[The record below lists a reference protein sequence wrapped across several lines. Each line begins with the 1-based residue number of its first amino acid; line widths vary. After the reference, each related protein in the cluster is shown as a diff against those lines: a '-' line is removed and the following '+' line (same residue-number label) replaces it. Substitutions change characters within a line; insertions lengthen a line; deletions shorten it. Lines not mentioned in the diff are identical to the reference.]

1 MLNAQKSFY
10 TGSSKNNM
18 ISIIIQ
24 PQVGGILPWLP
35 FCAILSSMN
44 TADRLVVV
52 ILAGGSGTRL
62 WPRSRQQ
69 LPKQFLDF
77 TGQGTMLQE
86 TVARLTPL
94 VPPERMLVITNQQ
107 YVDLARRQAPEL
119 PPENVVGEPRPRGTA
134 AAVGLGAVMAQ
145 HLRPDAIMASV
156 HADHL
161 ILKPD
166 RFRAALAA
174 AAEVA
179 ERGSLVTLGIQPTFA
194 HTGLGYVEQG
204 EALPPAGGHP
214 VYRVV
219 RFVEKPDL
227 ATAERFVA
235 GGCHSWNSGLF
246 AWRVDRILAEFQQ
259 HLPELHAGLAE
270 IGRALGTPAADE
282 TLQRVFPTLPHQTID
297 YGIMER
303 AADIAVLPVD
313 IGWTDIGSWG
323 TLLEVLEGDEAGNV
337 VRGLDPVFTLDTR
350 NTLIYTAGRM
360 VAAVGLE
367 NLIVIDS
374 GDALLICPKERAEGV
389 RQVVDWLKQTGRERY
404 LIDAA
409 AS

>member
-1 MLNAQKSFY
+1 
-10 TGSSKNNM
+10 
-18 ISIIIQ
+18 
-24 PQVGGILPWLP
+24 
-35 FCAILSSMN
+35 MN
-44 TADRLVVV
+44 TIDRLVIV

-62 WPRSRQQ
+62 WPRSRQA
-69 LPKQFLDF
+69 LPKQFLDL

-86 TVARLTPL
+86 TFARLTPL
-94 VPPERMLVITNQQ
+94 VPPERILLITNQQ
-107 YVDLARRQAPEL
+107 YVDLARQQLPEL
-119 PPENVVGEPRPRGTA
+119 PPAHIIGEPTMRGTA

-161 ILKPD
+161 ILKPE

-179 ERGSLVTLGIQPTFA
+179 ERGALVTLGIQPTFA
-194 HTGLGYVEQG
+194 HTGLGYVEHG
-204 EALPPAGGHP
+204 ELLPPASDHP

-219 RFVEKPDL
+219 RFTEKPDL
-227 ATAERFVA
+227 ATAQRFVA
-235 GGCHSWNSGLF
+235 DGRHSWNSGLF
-246 AWRVDRILAEFQQ
+246 AWRVDRIMAEFAQ
-259 HLPELHAGLAE
+259 HMPELHAGLAE

-323 TLLEVLEGDEAGNV
+323 TLLEVLEADEAGNV
-337 VRGLDPVFTLDTR
+337 VRGSDPVFTLDTK
-350 NTLIYTAGRM
+350 NTLIYTAGRL
-360 VAAVGLE
+360 VAAIGLE
-367 NLIVIDS
+367 DMVIVDS
-374 GDALLICPKERAEGV
+374 GDALLICPKDRAEGV
-389 RQVVDWLKQTGRERY
+389 RQVVDWLKQTGREAY
-404 LIDAA
+404 LIDAVA
-409 AS
+409 PKQ

>member
-1 MLNAQKSFY
+1 
-10 TGSSKNNM
+10 
-18 ISIIIQ
+18 
-24 PQVGGILPWLP
+24 
-35 FCAILSSMN
+35 MN
-44 TADRLVVV
+44 TIERLIVV

-62 WPRSRQQ
+62 WPRSRQA
-69 LPKQFLDF
+69 LPKQFLDL
-77 TGQGTMLQE
+77 TGQGTMLHE
-86 TVARLTPL
+86 TYVRLAPL
-94 VPPERMLVITNQQ
+94 VPAERMLVITNQQ
-107 YVDLARRQAPEL
+107 YVDLARQQLPEL
-119 PPENVVGEPRPRGTA
+119 PPEHIIGEPAPRGTA

-179 ERGSLVTLGIQPTFA
+179 DRDALVTLGIQPTFA

-227 ATAERFVA
+227 PTAERFLA
-235 GGCHSWNSGLF
+235 GGRHSWNSGLF
-246 AWRVDRILAEFQQ
+246 AWRVDRILAEFSR
-259 HLPELHAGLAE
+259 HMPDLYTGLAE
-270 IGRALGTPAADE
+270 IGQALGGPAADE
-282 TLQRVFPTLPHQTID
+282 TLQRIFPTLPHQTID

-303 AADIAVLPVD
+303 ASDIAVLPVD

-323 TLLEVLEGDEAGNV
+323 TLLEVLDGDQAGNV
-337 VRGLDPVFTLDTR
+337 VRGEAPVFTQDTR
-350 NTLIYTAGRM
+350 NTLIYTADRL
-360 VAAVGLE
+360 VAAIGLE
-367 NLIVIDS
+367 GLVIVDS
-374 GDALLICPKERAEGV
+374 GDALLICPKDRAEDV
-389 RQVVDWLKQTGRERY
+389 RQAVDWLKQTGREGY
-404 LIDAA
+404 LVDVKGETLRQ
-409 AS
+409 ASG

>member
-1 MLNAQKSFY
+1 
-10 TGSSKNNM
+10 
-18 ISIIIQ
+18 
-24 PQVGGILPWLP
+24 
-35 FCAILSSMN
+35 MN
-44 TADRLVVV
+44 TVDRLVIV

-62 WPRSRQQ
+62 WPRSRQA
-69 LPKQFLDF
+69 LPKQFLDL

-94 VPPERMLVITNQQ
+94 VPVERLLVITNQQ
-107 YVDLARRQAPEL
+107 YVDLARQQVPEL
-119 PPENVVGEPRPRGTA
+119 PAANIVGEPLPRGTA

-204 EALPPAGGHP
+204 EALPLAGGHP
-214 VYRVV
+214 VYRVA
-219 RFVEKPDL
+219 RFVEKPDQ
-227 ATAERFVA
+227 ATAERFLA
-235 GGCHSWNSGLF
+235 GGRHSWNSGLF
-246 AWRVDRILAEFQQ
+246 AWRVDRIMAEFKQ
-259 HLPELHAGLAE
+259 HMPELHAGLAE
-270 IGRALGTPAADE
+270 IGRALGTPAAHE

-323 TLLEVLEGDEAGNV
+323 TLLEVLDGDGAGNV
-337 VRGLDPVFTLDTR
+337 VRGGDPVFTQDTR
-350 NTLIYTAGRM
+350 NTLIYTAGRL
-360 VAAVGLE
+360 VAAIGLE
-367 NLIVIDS
+367 NLVIVDS
-374 GDALLICPKERAEGV
+374 GDALLICPKERAEDV
-389 RQVVDWLKQTGRERY
+389 RLAVEWLKQTGREGY
-404 LIDAA
+404 LVDAVKA
-409 AS
+409 EG

>member
-1 MLNAQKSFY
+1 MSTN
-10 TGSSKNNM
+10 
-18 ISIIIQ
+18 
-24 PQVGGILPWLP
+24 
-35 FCAILSSMN
+35 
-44 TADRLVVV
+44 DRLIVV

-62 WPRSRQQ
+62 WPRSRQA
-69 LPKQFLDF
+69 LPKQFLDL
-77 TGQGTMLQE
+77 TGQGTMLHE
-86 TVARLTPL
+86 TFARLAPL
-94 VPPERMLVITNQQ
+94 VPPQRMLVITNQQ
-107 YVDLARRQAPEL
+107 YVELAREQLPEL
-119 PPENVVGEPRPRGTA
+119 PPGHIVGEPLPRGTA

-204 EALPPAGGHP
+204 ETLLPAGEHP

-219 RFVEKPDL
+219 RFREKPDL
-227 ATAERFVA
+227 ATAQRFVA
-235 GGCHSWNSGLF
+235 GGRHSWNSGLF
-246 AWRVDRILAEFQQ
+246 AWRVDRIMAEFEQ
-259 HLPELHAGLAE
+259 HMPELHAGLAE
-270 IGRALGTPAADE
+270 IGRALGTPAAGE

-323 TLLEVLEGDEAGNV
+323 TLLEVLDGDEAGNV
-337 VRGLDPVFTLDTR
+337 VRGDAPVFSLDTH
-350 NTLIYTAGRM
+350 NTLIYTAGRL
-360 VAAVGLE
+360 VAAIGLE
-367 NLIVIDS
+367 NLVIVDS
-374 GDALLICPKERAEGV
+374 GDALLICPKERAEDV
-389 RQVVDWLKQTGRERY
+389 RHAVDWLKQTGRDAY

-409 AS
+409 TL